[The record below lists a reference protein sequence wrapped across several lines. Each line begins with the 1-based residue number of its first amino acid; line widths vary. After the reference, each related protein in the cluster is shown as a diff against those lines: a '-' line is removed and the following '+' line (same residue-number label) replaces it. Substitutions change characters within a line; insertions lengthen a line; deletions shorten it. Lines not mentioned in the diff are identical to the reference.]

1 MAGGE
6 NILLSVETSGID
18 KAVDSLKTIVDP
30 LKDLQNVVK
39 FLASSDKKG
48 HLSVDIKGFDEL
60 RDTMRDV
67 EQSMERMRKSFM
79 RHNLMSMV
87 MGGGKGGSGGGGGG
101 AGNIMFVF
109 RTLPALLTTTALKA
123 GMVASAMA
131 EVGTLAGAGM
141 LKAREGIIKTTASLE
156 AYRAKAR
163 AVIGDMIG
171 RSAAGNPLTG
181 AAAAAGGFQVAGM
194 AGGISGFSV
203 GAQAA
208 PNLGKGFY
216 SAATVANITAG
227 MDKLK
232 TKLIAAGTEGKKAFI
247 DLASGGANAQQA
259 ISKLTTYG
267 VEGGILMS
275 LRGMGPVLKGIGAAV
290 GDVISK
296 VGELALSFAKAH
308 ALAIGLTGGIAAITA
323 GSVLLA
329 KSAWDD
335 QKAFAELN
343 PEIETCSSLLA
354 SAKQNVEDVNL
365 AFKATSGKI
374 INDELVP
381 AFKALTE
388 AITNSNLEYQKLK
401 NMFLNAEFS
410 AASKTAL
417 NNLKQSFTDL
427 KGVTALTLSNLKN
440 MFFGEGSDSLQ
451 NAADEAA
458 KTSAEIQFT
467 KDAIFKASETGQIFE
482 QQLDKVRQKSKAV
495 ADETGKTEKSTK
507 NIANTL
513 KELDFTPIFN
523 WQVFDGKTYTTEI
536 YNKIGKL
543 KDEYRSQMSA
553 IDELDGSE
561 DLKNALR
568 LKKEEEYQKQLH
580 DLELDNARQTGDDL
594 LLMQDQY
601 DQIKKQKDQ
610 ENLIAFQQL
619 QAELAS
625 AEQARLEETRRKQ
638 AELDKERN
646 DYIKMFTD
654 NISGSLTSSITS
666 FFDSALEGNAD
677 LRESSYEMLSS
688 LSKNIFNMGI
698 AKLISYAMD
707 AMMGQ
712 YEANSKYGAAG
723 VAIATVASGAIA
735 AAMAGL
741 KSKISPAKIQYQTG
755 GYISNGMVRGAY
767 SSGDSVE
774 ALLQP
779 GERVLS
785 KAETKAYDEGFGKQ
799 IINNLTINVNGNFS
813 TPAQIT
819 QTIRTIVIPELNKA
833 IGQGYK
839 VAVGA

>member
-79 RHNLMSMV
+79 RHNLMSMI
-87 MGGGKGGSGGGGGG
+87 MGGGKGGSGGGGGGG

-232 TKLIAAGTEGKKAFI
+232 TKLMAAGTEGKKAFI

-401 NMFLNAEFS
+401 NLFLNAEFD

-417 NNLKQSFTDL
+417 NNLKQGFTDL

-440 MFFGEGSDSLQ
+440 MFFGEGSDTLQ
-451 NAADEAA
+451 SAADEAA
-458 KTSAEIQFT
+458 KTSAEIQST

-513 KELDFTPIFN
+513 KEIDFTPIFN
-523 WQVFDGKTYTTEI
+523 WQIFDGKTYTTEI

-543 KDEYRSQMSA
+543 KEEYKSQMSA

-610 ENLIAFQQL
+610 ESLVAFNEL
-619 QAELAS
+619 QAQLAA
-625 AEQARLEETRRKQ
+625 AERARLDEMAAKQ
-638 AELDKERN
+638 REIDQQRS
-646 DYIKMFTD
+646 DYVKMFTD
-654 NISGSLTSSITS
+654 NISGTLTSSITS
-666 FFDSALEGNAD
+666 FFDAALEGNAD
-677 LRESSYEMLSS
+677 LRASSYDMFMS
-688 LSKNIFNMGI
+688 LAKNIFNMGI
-698 AKLISYAMD
+698 TKLVTYAIE

-712 YEANSKYGAAG
+712 YEANSKYGLAG
-723 VAIATVASGAIA
+723 LAIATGASGILAGI
-735 AAMAGL
+735 MAGM
-741 KSKISPAKIQYQTG
+741 KSKLSPAKIQYQTG

-785 KAETKAYDEGFGKQ
+785 KAETKAYDEGMSYGQQVIFN
-799 IINNLTINVNGNFS
+799 ITVNGQLS
-813 TPAQIT
+813 TQADIDRFTRQTLVPAF
-819 QTIRTIVIPELNKA
+819 RRAA
-833 IGQGYK
+833 IAGYK
-839 VAVGA
+839 A

>member
-87 MGGGKGGSGGGGGG
+87 MGGGKGGSGGGGGGG

-401 NMFLNAEFS
+401 NLFLNAEFD
-410 AASKTAL
+410 AASKTAV

-440 MFFGEGSDSLQ
+440 MFFGEGSESLQ

-458 KTSAEIQFT
+458 KTSAEIQST
-467 KDAIFKASETGQIFE
+467 KDAIFKSSQTGQIFE

-610 ENLIAFQQL
+610 ESLVAFNEL
-619 QAELAS
+619 QAQMAS
-625 AEQARLEETRRKQ
+625 AERARLDEMAAKQ
-638 AELDKERN
+638 REIDQQRN
-646 DYIKMFTD
+646 DYVKMFTD
-654 NISGSLTSSITS
+654 NISGTLTSSITS
-666 FFDSALEGNAD
+666 FFDAALEGNAD
-677 LRESSYEMLSS
+677 LRASSYDLFMS
-688 LSKNIFNMGI
+688 LAKNIFNMGI
-698 AKLISYAMD
+698 TKLVTYAIE

-712 YEANSKYGAAG
+712 YEANSKYGLAG
-723 VAIATVASGAIA
+723 LAIATGASGIL
-735 AAMAGL
+735 AGIL
-741 KSKISPAKIQYQTG
+741 AGMKSKLSPAKIQYQTG

-785 KAETKAYDEGFGKQ
+785 KEETKAYDRGMSYGQQVIFN
-799 IINNLTINVNGNFS
+799 ITVNSQLS
-813 TPAQIT
+813 TQADVDRFTRQTLVPAF
-819 QTIRTIVIPELNKA
+819 RRAA
-833 IGQGYK
+833 IAGYK
-839 VAVGA
+839 A